1 MEIAKNQIAKTKK
14 VISNMAKS
22 LFTSIVFL
30 CLMNISGFAQV
41 NIIPKPNEI
50 KTAEGKCN
58 YKKGISIKIL
68 RGDESTKLIQKHL
81 TDFLSEN
88 KITVSNTATTVV
100 SINLQQTK
108 PTDSVNLEAYTLN
121 ITANNI
127 AITSYG
133 NAGLFYGL
141 QSLFQLI
148 KSDSNKIL
156 PCMEI
161 KDQPA
166 FGYRGFQL
174 DASQQYFKSEVI
186 KKYIDAIA
194 SLKIN
199 HFVWKLADE
208 KNWRIEIKKYPDLY
222 KIEDAEQIDYYTQ
235 DDMKQIVQYAA
246 ERFVTVIP
254 EINFALISETED
266 TTFQYKKNIVDEILA
281 LFPSKY
287 FHVNN
292 PIFVNDAVVDY
303 LKANHKKI
311 ISQDLTLSENTILQ
325 SYKNANIGIG
335 AANTGF
341 PVIMSPKNLCSLD
354 NYPNWDDSKLSKS
367 MTFLPIDKVYAFD
380 PIAKIKDAKTQQNIL
395 GAQANVDTK
404 FLNNPA
410 KLAYNIYPRIYALA
424 ECFWTK
430 KSNKTSFKDF
440 SKRLENIGYPGQIT
454 GKINMVKFK

>member
-1 MEIAKNQIAKTKK
+1 MF
-14 VISNMAKS
+14 KS
-22 LFTSIVFL
+22 LFSVFVFL
-30 CLMNISGFAQV
+30 YFIFLNGFAQV

-50 KTAEGKCN
+50 KNTEGKCN
-58 YKKGISIKIL
+58 IKKGINIKIL

-88 KITVSNTATTVV
+88 KIPVSNTATTIV

-108 PTDSVNLEAYTLN
+108 STDSINQEAYTLN
-121 ITANNI
+121 ISANNI
-127 AITSYG
+127 AIASYG

-156 PCMEI
+156 PCLEI

-174 DASQQYFKSEVI
+174 DASQQYFKTEII

-222 KIEDAEQIDYYTQ
+222 KIDDVEQIEYYTQ
-235 DDMKQIVQYAA
+235 DDVKQIIQYAA

-266 TTFQYKKNIVDEILA
+266 TTFQYKKNVLDEILA

-311 ISQDLTLSENTILQ
+311 ISQDLTLSDNTILQ

-341 PVIMSPKNLCSLD
+341 RVIMSPKNLCSLD
-354 NYPNWDDSKLSKS
+354 NYPDWDDAKLSKT
-367 MTFLPIDKVYAFD
+367 MLYMPIDKVYSFN
-380 PIAKIKDAKTQQNIL
+380 PINKIKDVKIIQHII
-395 GAQANVDTK
+395 GASANVNTK
-404 FLNNPA
+404 FINTEG
-410 KLAYNIYPRIYALA
+410 KLSYAVYPRIFALA

-430 KSNKTSFKDF
+430 KVNKSTFREF
-440 SKRLENIGYPGQIT
+440 STRLENIGYPGQIT
-454 GKINMVKFK
+454 GKINLVKFK